1 GGTPCGR
8 LDRANNRASE
18 QSCNP
23 RCGERSDMKRFILL
37 GFVVALIGSL
47 AVAQEGVTDTEI
59 VIGNWGPQSG
69 PAAAWG
75 AVTVA
80 IEAYFE
86 YVNDQGGIHGRNLVL
101 ATRDDGYDPART
113 VSAVRELIDREGVFA
128 FVAGVGTANG
138 LAAMPLIQR

>member
-1 GGTPCGR
+1 MGCLGAPTSNGYRCARRSSGLCRPQRVRRPEGGTPCGR

-101 ATRDDGYDPART
+101 ATR
-113 VSAVRELIDREGVFA
+113 EDRKSGV
-128 FVAGVGTANG
+128 
-138 LAAMPLIQR
+138 